1 MVTEKTHPHTW
12 NITPKVSGSFFR
24 NKRLT
29 ILRNIHLKIQF
40 RFSQRNYDNGV
51 TKNLSLFLCNH
62 WGTSCEKIIT
72 ATKLHFPLI
81 KPVCRRALPLLSG
94 KYTRPQAAAHRGK
107 YRPNLH
113 QYHGSQIP

>member
-1 MVTEKTHPHTW
+1 MVVEKTTHTSG
-12 NITPKVSGSFFR
+12 TLPEKLSGSFFR
-24 NKRLT
+24 NKWLT

-51 TKNLSLFLCNH
+51 TKNLSLSLCNH

-81 KPVCRRALPLLSG
+81 KPVCRRALLLLSD
-94 KYTRPQAAAHRGK
+94 KYTRPQAVVRRGK